1 MAAYGKTPLTK
12 AVSDFAGSFNQNLQ
26 EEMANLYATPEQQAQ
41 MSARQVAEDN
51 QYKQARENALQ
62 KVMGDM
68 IRADTGMDGVGSEAL
83 SRMMPTPDIPAPIV
97 PTPPPPA
104 PLPPQFGMGMDQPM
118 GLGNLGMEFAGF
130 LKDLGSDAMGGLE
143 DFNQFLVGDVGWGG
157 HAQRIGEEARDS
169 FGEIKSGLGNAADW
183 FERTSN
189 PTGAF
194 VGGPMETAMPVMAES
209 NVNSMVAEDNFQALV
224 NSYTTWDTMSKITLL
239 AAFVRDTYEAEG
251 QAGLEREIP
260 RLTGL
265 VSKLESDETVRSS
278 LTDLVNG
285 VADEAAKG
293 YTRGPEAAD
302 LESPTRPG
310 IPSATQEVT
319 TQGVTTQ
326 GVTGDAAQTVSE
338 HVAEV
343 TQGVADREVLGAVA
357 ENEALQ
363 PDLDGRRWIDFLSG
377 TNRGKQQIYD
387 YFKTDQPMFK
397 LMNPNAE
404 SIYNNWEQELR
415 SQYNIEVSNPTSPWY
430 GGTDIGKG
438 INNNYKDYLEAAFDP
453 NNRTASLWDR
463 ATWGQ
468 KLGDIYQQAGYG
480 PEGGMVDSL
489 MNTDDPQT
497 TSEIMGPIFE
507 GFARDPETVK
517 NWIIHK
523 SMKGANPIVA
533 RYGPDAVAKHV
544 DKWVMENTN
553 IMDLATITGQPATS
567 EAESQLR
574 QAEQAASRSLFNEWA
589 SRDFKWFGDKGYASA
604 GR

>member
-1 MAAYGKTPLTK
+1 MAAFGKTPLTR

-68 IRADTGMDGVGSEAL
+68 IRADTGMDGTGSEAL
-83 SRMMPTPDIPAPIV
+83 ARMMPTPDIPAPIT
-97 PTPPPPA
+97 PTPPPQE
-104 PLPPQFGMGMDQPM
+104 PLPPPFGMGIDQPM
-118 GLGNLGMEFAGF
+118 ALGNLGMQFAEGLKEPLGAFGGF
-130 LKDLGSDAMGGLE
+130 LGDLGGDIMGGL
-143 DFNQFLVGDVGWGG
+143 GDLGG
-157 HAQRIGEEARDS
+157 NIMG
-169 FGEIKSGLGNAADW
+169 GLDW
-183 FERTSN
+183 FERTGN

-194 VGGPMETAMPVMAES
+194 VGGPMETAMPVMAPS
-209 NVNSMVAEDNFQALV
+209 DANRMVAEDNFQSLV

-251 QAGLEREIP
+251 QAGLKREIP

-265 VSKLESDETVRSS
+265 VSEMETDETVRSS

-293 YTRGPEAAD
+293 YTPISSSFTGEEYN
-302 LESPTRPG
+302 LESPARPG
-310 IPSATQEVT
+310 IPSE

-326 GVTGDAAQTVSE
+326 EVTRDDAQTVSE

-343 TQGVADREVLGAVA
+343 TENIQNREVLEAVA

-363 PDLDGRRWIDFLSG
+363 PDLDGRRWVDFLSG

-387 YFKTDQPMFK
+387 YFKTEQPMFK

-404 SIYNNWEQELR
+404 GIYNNWEQELR
-415 SQYNIEVSNPTSPWY
+415 SQYNIEVSNPASPWY
-430 GGTDIGKG
+430 GGTDIGEG
-438 INNNYKDYLEAAFDP
+438 VNNNYKDYLEAAFDP

-468 KLGDIYQQAGYG
+468 KLDSIYQQAGYG

-489 MNTDDPQT
+489 MQTDDPQT
-497 TSEIMGPIFE
+497 SAQIMGPIFE

-533 RYGPDAVAKHV
+533 RYGPAAVAREV

-553 IMDLATITGQPATS
+553 IMDLGITGQPATS
-567 EAESQLR
+567 DAEAQLR

-589 SRDFKWFGDKGYASA
+589 GRDFKWFGDKGYASA

>member
-1 MAAYGKTPLTK
+1 MA
-12 AVSDFAGSFNQNLQ
+12 
-26 EEMANLYATPEQQAQ
+26 
-41 MSARQVAEDN
+41 
-51 QYKQARENALQ
+51 
-62 KVMGDM
+62 
-68 IRADTGMDGVGSEAL
+68 
-83 SRMMPTPDIPAPIV
+83 
-97 PTPPPPA
+97 
-104 PLPPQFGMGMDQPM
+104 
-118 GLGNLGMEFAGF
+118 LGNLGMEFAGF

-143 DFNQFLVGDVGWGG
+143 DFNQYLVGDLGWGG
-157 HAQRIGEEARDS
+157 TLKRDINAVGE
-169 FGEIKSGLGNAADW
+169 GLQEWGDRLGGAADW

-189 PTGAF
+189 PTGAL
-194 VGGPMETAMPVMAES
+194 VGGPMEMAMPVMAES
-209 NVNSMVAEDNFQALV
+209 NANSMVAEDNFQALV

-265 VSKLESDETVRSS
+265 VSKMETDETVRSS

-293 YTRGPEAAD
+293 YTPGASSFAGEEYN
-302 LESPTRPG
+302 LESPARPG
-310 IPSATQEVT
+310 ISSQTQAAQPAPSAASSYPYIGTPNRTV
-319 TQGVTTQ
+319 GINPANLR
-326 GVTGDAAQTVSE
+326 DDAQTVSE

-343 TQGVADREVLGAVA
+343 TENIQNREVLEAVA

-363 PDLDGRRWIDFLSG
+363 PDLDGRRWVDFLSG

-387 YFKTDQPMFK
+387 YFKTEQPMFK

-404 SIYNNWEQELR
+404 GIYNNWEQELR
-415 SQYNIEVSNPTSPWY
+415 SQYNIEVSNPASPWY
-430 GGTDIGKG
+430 GGTDIGEG
-438 INNNYKDYLEAAFDP
+438 VNNNYKDYLEAAFDP

-553 IMDLATITGQPATS
+553 IMDLATITGQPTTS
-567 EAESQLR
+567 DAEAQLR
-574 QAEQAASRSLFNEWA
+574 IAEQAASRSLFNEWA